1 MHFFVTEAL
10 IKKENILHLKL
21 VDILWSNRKDQE
33 IRIHTRV
40 LTDQSYTHKKTI
52 TPKTCMAIAVRT
64 VFLSD

>member
-21 VDILWSNRKDQE
+21 VDILWSYRKDQE

-40 LTDQSYTHKKTI
+40 FTDQSYTHKELLLQKL
-52 TPKTCMAIAVRT
+52 VWQW
-64 VFLSD
+64 